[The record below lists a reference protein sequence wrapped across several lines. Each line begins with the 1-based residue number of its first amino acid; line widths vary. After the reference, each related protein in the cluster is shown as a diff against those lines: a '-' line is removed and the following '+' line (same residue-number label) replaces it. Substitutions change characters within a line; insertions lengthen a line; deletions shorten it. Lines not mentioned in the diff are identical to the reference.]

1 MIFELDL
8 LIKKFLL
15 FLTVGLLF
23 PTLYN
28 SIENVKKFPSNTKKK
43 IVQRVV
49 LAQLT
54 ILTILKSG
62 NPFRKSRKFHHKLI
76 LDNLISLNMPKT
88 YIVGQ

>member
-1 MIFELDL
+1 M
-8 LIKKFLL
+8 
-15 FLTVGLLF
+15 
-23 PTLYN
+23 YN

-62 NPFRKSRKFHHKLI
+62 NPFRKNRKFDRKLI
-76 LDNLISLNMPKT
+76 LVNLISLNMPKT